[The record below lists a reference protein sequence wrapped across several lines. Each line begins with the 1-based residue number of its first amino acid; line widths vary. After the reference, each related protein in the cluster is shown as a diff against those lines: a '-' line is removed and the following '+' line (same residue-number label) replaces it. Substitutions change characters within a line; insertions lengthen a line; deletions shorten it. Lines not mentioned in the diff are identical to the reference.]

1 MKIIK
6 SILKPLLALFKGL
19 YFVLDTILITP
30 VSKLVYKSRDLLKN
44 NNSKIE
50 KILNMPNVLIYFSLI
65 CAIGLFL
72 LVDFEVI
79 SLTSSEAEILSDQP
93 VEVIY
98 NEESYIV
105 EGVPE
110 KVDITLIGS
119 KSALYLANHT
129 SSNSVSLD
137 LSGYGVGTYKVK
149 LKYNSAS
156 TSIDYKLDPS
166 TVTVKISAKVS
177 EERTLSYDLLNE
189 DKLDQRLSISNVS
202 LSTST
207 VVVKSSQEILEKVAV
222 VKALVDTNDI
232 GASNAGDYEVEGVK
246 LVAYDDSG
254 EKLENVEIVPTTV
267 TAKITLDSYSATKP
281 VKLVTT
287 GNMATGYAID
297 SITSSVTSVTVYG
310 SQSVVDSLDY
320 VEAVVN
326 VNGVN
331 SNVSN
336 KAVDLTVPS
345 GIRYMTNT
353 TTQVSIVVGQ
363 ESQITLTGI
372 TVKTDNLSNDYTALA
387 ATPADQSV
395 DVLVKGTESV
405 LSTISNEDV
414 RVYVDLSG
422 LTAGN
427 HKVTVQ
433 VTSSDERVS
442 VKPVKTEVEIKI
454 SKK

>member
-1 MKIIK
+1 
-6 SILKPLLALFKGL
+6 
-19 YFVLDTILITP
+19 
-30 VSKLVYKSRDLLKN
+30 
-44 NNSKIE
+44 
-50 KILNMPNVLIYFSLI
+50 
-65 CAIGLFL
+65 
-72 LVDFEVI
+72 
-79 SLTSSEAEILSDQP
+79 
-93 VEVIY
+93 
-98 NEESYIV
+98 
-105 EGVPE
+105 
-110 KVDITLIGS
+110 
-119 KSALYLANHT
+119 
-129 SSNSVSLD
+129 
-137 LSGYGVGTYKVK
+137 
-149 LKYNSAS
+149 
-156 TSIDYKLDPS
+156 
-166 TVTVKISAKVS
+166 
-177 EERTLSYDLLNE
+177 
-189 DKLDQRLSISNVS
+189 
-202 LSTST
+202 
-207 VVVKSSQEILEKVAV
+207 
-222 VKALVDTNDI
+222 
-232 GASNAGDYEVEGVK
+232 
-246 LVAYDDSG
+246 
-254 EKLENVEIVPTTV
+254 
-267 TAKITLDSYSATKP
+267 
-281 VKLVTT
+281 
-287 GNMATGYAID
+287 MATGYAID

-363 ESQITLTGI
+363 ESQITLTGV

-433 VTSSDERVS
+433 VTSSDERVI